1 MDWRIG
7 ARFSLVAILIGI
19 PVLIYLAPV
28 AASYIV
34 MFFLAL
40 MPLWLPALLVLIGW
54 PLWLTYVRSQYAS
67 SIEYVTLELKPGD
80 NTPKSAKPM
89 ELVFYSLYHRVEQT
103 LLNTLL
109 LGVVRMPWCFEIA
122 ATGGVVRFFMHVPI
136 MHRSAIEGRLRAEYR
151 DIDIDEARDYSRE
164 IPFSPFG
171 DRLVMREYTLSKPDP
186 YPLATYESHE
196 HEKVRRDVF
205 NEMLEDLSQV
215 GEGEELWISLMM
227 RPHQREWG
235 NGYFDVFKYPID
247 TLHEDARVEIQKLI
261 GVAGDVR
268 GLPAHLQRVV
278 RGIEEALQKPSFDCG
293 LRALYRATNESWNEA
308 RAESLDTLFERFN
321 DPDLNGFVAYSPR
334 EQIQWPMSDVLA
346 AVPQS
351 ESEYYL
357 RLYRRRAFFA
367 PPYYGKTF
375 VLNAEEIATLFH
387 IPKVGRASA
396 LSRSRGKRLEPPE
409 NLPI

>member
-19 PVLIYLAPV
+19 PVLIYWAPV
-28 AASYIV
+28 VASYIV
-34 MFFLAL
+34 NFFVAL
-40 MPLWLPALLVLIGW
+40 MPLWLPVLLVLIGW

-109 LGVVRMPWCFEIA
+109 LGVVRMPWCFEIS
-122 ATGGVVRFFMHVPI
+122 ATGGVVRFYMHVPI
-136 MHRSAIEGRLRAEYR
+136 MHRAAIEGRIRAEYR
-151 DIDIDEARDYSRE
+151 DVDIDEARDYSRE
-164 IPFSPFG
+164 TPFNPFG

-205 NEMLEDLSQV
+205 NEMLEDLSLV

-235 NGYFDVFKYPID
+235 NGYFDVFKYPVD
-247 TLHEDARVEIQKLI
+247 TLHEDARTEIQKLI
-261 GVAGDVR
+261 GAAGDVR

-293 LRALYRATNESWNEA
+293 LRALYRATSDSWNEA
-308 RAESLDTLFERFN
+308 RAESLDTLFERYN
-321 DPDLNGFVAYSPR
+321 DPDLNGFVSYNPR
-334 EQIQWPMSDVLA
+334 EQIQWPMSDILA

-351 ESEYYL
+351 DAEYFL

-367 PPYYGKTF
+367 PPYYGRTF